1 MPWYQRI
8 VSLAGGLLLI
18 YPGIATDAIGLAL
31 VAFVALFQFMTRKK
45 YALNA

>member
-8 VSLAGGLLLI
+8 LSLAGGLLLI
-18 YPGIATDAIGLAL
+18 YPGIVTDTIGFALMAIVVILQ
-31 VAFVALFQFMTRKK
+31 FVTRKK